1 MAGYVWTREAAT
13 HSEDRKTRISP
24 KESRRFTDR
33 EIAIVLRKASESEQI
48 ATEVGPVSVL
58 DFGPP
63 NTDRGHRTPV
73 QCAPKKH
80 QEVVGMMKMKMV
92 VLGLALLPTAAM
104 AQQTLEFGGRTWV
117 SSSPDAKVEQFM
129 GREALLLRNGGV
141 FLEGVQFQNGVI
153 EYDMA
158 TTGHR
163 SFVGAAFRLREA
175 PRTEYEQFYVRPH
188 QTGRFDATQ
197 YTPEINGLA
206 AWQLFPEFNAAV
218 DIPSGEWIHVRL
230 VVEGPRLEAY
240 VGDSETPT
248 LVVEHLRLDGSPG
261 LVGLTSN
268 FPEAGA
274 LELYP
279 TAFSNV
285 RIVMDEGPAEARAE
299 EGIER
304 APGTIPA
311 WSLSESH
318 AGLAGA
324 LSDLDAAALGA
335 MTWETISTDAMG
347 RINVAE
353 HRSFQPGARGGH
365 VYARVN
371 IQSDRAQTKQ
381 LNFGFSDR
389 GLIFL
394 NGSLLFSG
402 NNTYRSRSLRY
413 LGAMTV
419 DNDAIFLPLVEGNN
433 ELVFVVSEAF
443 GGWGLVARLADQDGV
458 TVGPGT
464 D

>member
-1 MAGYVWTREAAT
+1 M
-13 HSEDRKTRISP
+13 K
-24 KESRRFTDR
+24 
-33 EIAIVLRKASESEQI
+33 
-48 ATEVGPVSVL
+48 
-58 DFGPP
+58 
-63 NTDRGHRTPV
+63 
-73 QCAPKKH
+73 
-80 QEVVGMMKMKMV
+80 MMKMA
-92 VLGLALLPTAAM
+92 VLGLALLPAALH
-104 AQQTLEFGGRTWV
+104 AQQTLEFDGRTWV
-117 SSSPDAKVEQFM
+117 SASPDAKVEQFM

-141 FLEGVQFQNGVI
+141 FLEGVEFQNGVI

-163 SFVGAAFRLREA
+163 SFVGAAFRLRET
-175 PRTEYEQFYVRPH
+175 PRSEYEQFYVRPH

-218 DIPSGEWIHVRL
+218 DIPRGEWLHVRL
-230 VVEGPRLEAY
+230 VVEGPRMEAY
-240 VGDSETPT
+240 VGDMEEPT
-248 LVVEHLRLDGSPG
+248 LVVEKLRLDGGPG

-274 LELYP
+274 LDLYP

-285 RIVMDEGPAEARAE
+285 RILIDESPAEPRTGA
-299 EGIER
+299 GLNV
-304 APGTIPA
+304 APGTIAA

-318 AGLAGA
+318 AGLAGE
-324 LSDLDAAALGA
+324 LRDLDADALGA
-335 MTWETISTDAMG
+335 MTWETISTDAQG
-347 RINVAE
+347 RINIAE
-353 HRSFQPGARGGH
+353 HRSFLPDARGGH

-371 IQSDRAQTKQ
+371 IRSDQPQTKQ
-381 LNFGFSDR
+381 FNFGFSDR
-389 GLIFL
+389 GLVFL
-394 NGSLLFSG
+394 NGALLFSG

-419 DNDAIFLPLVEGNN
+419 DNDAIFLPLMEGDN

-443 GGWGLVARLADQDGV
+443 GGWGLVGRLADLDGI
-458 TVGPGT
+458 TVGPGS